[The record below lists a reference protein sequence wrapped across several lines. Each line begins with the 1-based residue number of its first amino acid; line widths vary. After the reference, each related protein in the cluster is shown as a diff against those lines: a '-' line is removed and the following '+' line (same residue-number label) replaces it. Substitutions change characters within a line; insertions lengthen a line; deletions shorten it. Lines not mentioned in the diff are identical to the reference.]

1 MKLTVKKWYESNS
14 LLNLIHQYIIPT
26 LIYRGDTFRDTL
38 LRIDEVRSLI
48 PKDVNMMA
56 LTATA
61 TRSLRASIT
70 SILDIYDPIVI
81 AVSPCKVNIIYAV
94 EPCESLE
101 QSFGPFVERLR
112 SERTNMPRIIVYC
125 RSYTDCADL
134 YIYFRQNLGTMF
146 TEPPGAPDILRY
158 RMVDIFT
165 SITDPNVKECI
176 LSLFQKVDHHL
187 RVVISTVAFG
197 MGVDCPNVRQVVH
210 YGPPDDTESYI
221 QETGRAGRDDHASL
235 ALLLRKSSK
244 GRKFDKQF
252 KDYIDNDTQCR
263 RDTLFQ
269 DIDNYKHLD
278 LGHRCLYCD
287 ICAKTCLWYVRKK
300 S

>member
-1 MKLTVKKWYESNS
+1 MTC
-14 LLNLIHQYIIPT
+14 
-26 LIYRGDTFRDTL
+26 RGDTFRDTL
-38 LRIDEVRSLI
+38 LRIGEVRNLI

-61 TRSLRASIT
+61 TRSLRTSVT
-70 SILDIYDPIVI
+70 SILGMHDPIVI
-81 AVSPCKVNIIYAV
+81 AVLPCKVNIMYAV
-94 EPCESLE
+94 ESCESLE

-112 SERTNMPRIIVYC
+112 NERTTMLRTIVYC
-125 RSYTDCADL
+125 RSYTDCADV

-146 TEPPGAPDILRY
+146 TEPPGAPDISRF
-158 RMVDIFT
+158 RMVDMFT

-176 LSLFQKVDHHL
+176 LSSFQKIDHHL

-210 YGPPDDTESYI
+210 YGPPDDIESYI
-221 QETGRAGRDDHASL
+221 QETGRAGRDGRASL

-244 GRKFDKQF
+244 GRKIDKQF
-252 KDYIDNDTQCR
+252 MEYMNNDTQCR

-278 LGHRCLYCD
+278 LGHKCLCCD
-287 ICAKTCLWYVRKK
+287 ICSKTCVCGMCVKNYDKFVFTVPRI